1 MGTRGDEVP
10 RQRSREQGKSNQ
22 RDSVG
27 QRGMIHGEFNYP
39 FYLQEC
45 PFLQRAMRG
54 LVLQER
60 RAASVNMLSLI
71 YSSRAQPTLAN
82 NPLHRPV
89 LTKTGAAVLSIIFN
103 ICHRVLPHRR
113 PCSRRPHMPAHAAAA
128 AQGDGSS
135 RIAAAPSAC
144 RGRRLSVSGRSQHR
158 RSRHRRRPRR
168 QHSHEPKQLAP
179 PFQPDT

>member
-10 RQRSREQGKSNQ
+10 RQRSREQGQSNQ

-71 YSSRAQPTLAN
+71 YSSRAQPTLAIG
-82 NPLHRPV
+82 P
-89 LTKTGAAVLSIIFN
+89 
-103 ICHRVLPHRR
+103 
-113 PCSRRPHMPAHAAAA
+113 
-128 AQGDGSS
+128 
-135 RIAAAPSAC
+135 
-144 RGRRLSVSGRSQHR
+144 
-158 RSRHRRRPRR
+158 
-168 QHSHEPKQLAP
+168 
-179 PFQPDT
+179 